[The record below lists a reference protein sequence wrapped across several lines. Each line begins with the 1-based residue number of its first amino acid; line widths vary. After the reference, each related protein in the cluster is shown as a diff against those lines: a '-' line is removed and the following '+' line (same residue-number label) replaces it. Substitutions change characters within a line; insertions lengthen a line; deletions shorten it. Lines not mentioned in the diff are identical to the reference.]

1 MTARFGSATLLAI
14 GSLACFGACQ
24 TLRPSK
30 PPLTASLR
38 TDSAQIGVR
47 HGGFQYHANIG
58 FVYTN
63 TTAKPVSTV
72 IYCPPFQT
80 LEKKVHDHWVAAMG
94 YKNCL
99 VSLTMPSL
107 TLESGQSYRDVLQF
121 WASDRGHGGW
131 PELRVDSIEGIYRLR
146 WDFLEGTDASAK
158 DARKVESTSNEF
170 RMVLSKE

>member
-1 MTARFGSATLLAI
+1 MTTKFGLATLLAV
-14 GSLACFGACQ
+14 GSLVCLGACQ

-63 TTAKPVSTV
+63 TTATPVSANT
-72 IYCPPFQT
+72 CGPPWPS
-80 LEKKVHDHWVAAMG
+80 LEKKVNDHWVVA
-94 YKNCL
+94 YYPNCL
-99 VSLTMPSL
+99 MSQTMPTL
-107 TLESGQSYRDVLQF
+107 TIESGQSYRDVLQF
-121 WASDRGHGGW
+121 WAFDPGHNAE
-131 PELRVDSIEGIYRLR
+131 PSLRVDSIEGIYRLR
-146 WDFLEGTDASAK
+146 WDFVEGTDASAK

-170 RMVLSKE
+170 RMVLSKQ

>member
-1 MTARFGSATLLAI
+1 MTAKFKSITLLTI
-14 GSLACFGACQ
+14 GSLAYFAACQ

-47 HGGFQYHANIG
+47 HGGYTYRADIG
-58 FVYTN
+58 LVFTN
-63 TTAKPVSTV
+63 TTPNPVSTSNW
-72 IYCPPFQT
+72 CPPFQT
-80 LEKKVHDHWVAAMG
+80 LEKKVDDHWVRATG

-99 VSLTMPSL
+99 VSLPTYGL
-107 TLESGQSYRDVLQF
+107 TIESGQSYRDVLQF
-121 WASDRGHGGW
+121 WASDRGHSGW

-146 WDFLEGTDASAK
+146 WDFVEGTDAYAK

-170 RMVLSKE
+170 RMVLSGQ